1 VAEISLKYDVTS
13 GEFSFTAD
21 GKELPPVRAID
32 VSLRPQGF
40 VEVTA
45 TFEISDFF
53 LTGDGDLIVNAV
65 PLSDDLGKEIYRSLH
80 DWLCQRY
87 GGEEFVKSLQIR

>member
-1 VAEISLKYDVTS
+1 VAEISLKYDVLS

-21 GKELPPVRAID
+21 GKELPPVRSID

-45 TFEISDFF
+45 TFEISDFS
-53 LTGDGDLIVNAV
+53 LTGEGDLIVNAV
-65 PLSDDLGKEIYRSLH
+65 PLSVNLGKKLYRALQ
-80 DWLCQRY
+80 DWLCLRP
-87 GGEEFVKSLQIR
+87 GGEEFVKLLQIR

>member
-13 GEFSFTAD
+13 GKFSFTAD

-45 TFEISDFF
+45 TFEISDFS

-65 PLSDDLGKEIYRSLH
+65 PLSDDLGKEVYHSLQ
-80 DWLCQRY
+80 DWLCQQSD
-87 GGEEFVKSLQIR
+87 GKEFVKSLQIR

>member
-1 VAEISLKYDVTS
+1 VAEISLKYDVNS
-13 GEFSFTAD
+13 GKFSFTAD

-45 TFEISDFF
+45 TFEISDFS
-53 LTGDGDLIVNAV
+53 LTGEGDLIVNAV
-65 PLSDDLGKEIYRSLH
+65 PLSEDLGKEIYRSLQ
-80 DWLCQRY
+80 DWFCQQSD
-87 GGEEFVKSLQIR
+87 GVKFVKSLQIR